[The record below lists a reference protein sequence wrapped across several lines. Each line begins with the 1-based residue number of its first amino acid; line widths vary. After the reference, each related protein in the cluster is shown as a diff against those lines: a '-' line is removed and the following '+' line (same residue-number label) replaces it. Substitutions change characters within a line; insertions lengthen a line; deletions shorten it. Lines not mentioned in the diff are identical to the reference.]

1 MISGRW
7 RRFNATVKQDV
18 SQTKHPDHRPHRHAF
33 GQDVVKPGE
42 RRTLWVIGLTATMMI
57 IEIVAGLVYGSM
69 ALLADGL
76 HMASHASA
84 LGISAFAYIYA
95 RRHAHDPRYSFGTGK
110 VNSLAGF
117 TGAVLLAVF
126 ALIMAVESVQRLVDP
141 VPIALNQAIAVS
153 VLGLLVNGLSVGI
166 LGAGG
171 ESDHHDHGDHNLRS
185 AYLHVLADALTSLL
199 AIFALLGAKYF
210 GYTWMD
216 PVMGVVGAILVARW
230 SVGLLGMSGGILLDR
245 QASRELQEK
254 VKRALEDTEVRV
266 ADLHIWCIG
275 PDVFAV
281 IAVLVAAEPQSP
293 EAYKARLPEDL
304 GLEHVSLEI
313 HRESPP
319 HPDPPHPEQGFCT
332 SKSEFGSDHSPPW

>member
-1 MISGRW
+1 M
-7 RRFNATVKQDV
+7 KQND
-18 SQTKHPDHRPHRHAF
+18 SPINHPDSRPHRHAF

-42 RRTLWVIGLTATMMI
+42 RRTLWVIALTATTMV
-57 IEIVAGLVYGSM
+57 IEIVAGIVFGSM

-76 HMASHASA
+76 HMASHACA

-117 TGAVLLAVF
+117 TGAVLLAIF
-126 ALIMAVESVQRLVDP
+126 ALIMAVESVKRLVDP
-141 VPIALNQAIAVS
+141 VHIALNQAIAVS

-171 ESDHHDHGDHNLRS
+171 ESHHHEHGDHNLRS

-216 PVMGVVGAILVARW
+216 PAMGVIGAILVARW
-230 SVGLLGMSGGILLDR
+230 SLGLLGMSGGILLDR
-245 QASRELQEK
+245 QAPRELQDK
-254 VKRALEDTEVRV
+254 VKRALEDQQARV

-275 PDVFAV
+275 PNVFAV
-281 IAVLVAAEPQSP
+281 NAVLVAAEPQSP
-293 EAYKARLPEDL
+293 EAYKARLPNAL
-304 GLEHVSLEI
+304 GLEHVSIEI
-313 HRESPP
+313 HRENPP
-319 HPDPPHPEQGFCT
+319 RVE
-332 SKSEFGSDHSPPW
+332 